1 MRDMKIRISILMIL
15 SIFCFVST
23 GLFAQGMKQ
32 VDGVEYLQLP
42 TEKTVY
48 STADVFFEKDES
60 AAREAVGFGIGK
72 LTGGSETGKK
82 IEAFAKKVMANEVS
96 KQTTWNL
103 FPDMPLNEGEKKLR
117 VVITYA
123 PDDGAR
129 PMMDPMK
136 GNDGKFVFEY
146 RVNASLKVFD
156 ESDNVLIDRDFGAI
170 CGRGRSKTWPKGGGG
185 ATTLVSFG
193 GGDDKKD
200 AKATDDVHPYQKA
213 CMEGALEH
221 AERFV
226 YGLYGMKNFNVPMGI
241 VNVKK
246 PKPLKD
252 ANEKLLGVMKN
263 KDGAILNASETGKV
277 QSAIKIWEDNV
288 SSVKD
293 KEQWGVYYNLAVA
306 YSWIGDEAKAKENF
320 QKVYEMNK
328 DSFEKVT
335 TKKSSFSKKDID
347 KLKAY
352 NLAHPF
358 VEYYAKGINAHPDVP
373 KMMAMDVDAY
383 GNAIAINKYISLVT
397 EMPVPMPVMPF
408 ERKPGMKK
416 CTGEI
421 LKAGQPVAEF
431 KYIIDDKKITGIK
444 LDGKGDGQFKKIKA
458 EIPYSTKE
466 SIAYNENGTS
476 YRAKYR
482 LNKDGNVELTT
493 WKLNTNK
500 IPDVFKIDA
509 KLSNFKRYQDY
520 IALSMKTQITG
531 PGFIQE
537 QISGGHDFEYVV
549 DTKDIVEKSST
560 TVRFQGFNSN
570 KSASYYLTE
579 KFKAA
584 EIDANGYPAKYEVS
598 MEAKNSPLYMFT
610 KTDFKLLEETHDKN
624 SRQRASQAKVEPVI
638 LKKIEDKLNSLG
650 VKFTK
655 TDKDEYTFTYTKS
668 YDSTVKTDSNGNWTE
683 ITIGDYAIK
692 REIKY

>member
-1 MRDMKIRISILMIL
+1 MRDKKIRISFLMIL
-15 SIFCFVST
+15 SIFCLLQT

-32 VDGVEYLQLP
+32 VDGVKYLQLP

-60 AAREAVGFGIGK
+60 AARDAVGFGIGK

-82 IEAFAKKVMANEVS
+82 IEAFAKKVMANEVA
-96 KQTTWNL
+96 KEATWNL
-103 FPDMPLNEGEKKLR
+103 FPDMPLNEGDKKLK

-156 ESDNVLIDRDFGAI
+156 ESDNVLIDREFGAI
-170 CGRGRSKTWPKGGGG
+170 CGKGRSKTWPKGGGG

-200 AKATDDVHPYQKA
+200 AKASDDVHPYQKA

-221 AERFV
+221 VERFV
-226 YGLYGMKNFNVPMGI
+226 YGMYGMKTFNIPMGI
-241 VNVKK
+241 VKVTK
-246 PKPLKD
+246 PKPLKE
-252 ANEKLLGVMKN
+252 ANEILLNVMES
-263 KDGAILNASETGKV
+263 KDGVLLSNSEIGKI
-277 QSAIKIWEDNV
+277 QKAIKIWEDNA

-306 YSWIGDEAKAKENF
+306 YSWIGDDVKSKENF
-320 QKVYEMNK
+320 QKVYDMNK

-358 VEYYAKGINAHPDVP
+358 VEYYAAGLKAHPDVP
-373 KMMAMDVDAY
+373 KMMSMDVDAY

-397 EMPVPMPVMPF
+397 EIPVPMPIMPF
-408 ERKPGMKK
+408 ERKAGMKK

-431 KYIIDDKKITGIK
+431 KYLIDDKKISGVK
-444 LDGKGDGQFKKIKA
+444 LDGKGDFGKVKA
-458 EIPYSTKE
+458 ELLYKKDE

-482 LNKDGNVELTT
+482 LNKEGDVELTT

-500 IPDVFKIDA
+500 VPDVFKIEGN
-509 KLSNFKRYQDY
+509 LSNFKRYQDY
-520 IALSMKTQITG
+520 LALSMKTKIADR
-531 PGFIQE
+531 GFIQE
-537 QISGGHDFEYVV
+537 QISGGHDFEYVL

-560 TVRFQGFNSN
+560 IVRFQGYNSN
-570 KSASYYLTE
+570 KANYYLTE
-579 KFKAA
+579 RFKAV
-584 EIDANGYPAKYEVS
+584 EKDANGYPTKYEVS
-598 MEAKNSPLYMFT
+598 MEAKDSPLYLFT

-655 TDKDEYTFTYTKS
+655 SDKDEYTFNYTKS
-668 YDSTVKTDSNGNWTE
+668 YDSSVKTDSSGNWTE
-683 ITIGDYAIK
+683 ITIGDYTIK